1 MKNIFVIIVTYNG
14 MKWLEVCLK
23 SLRASNYPLHIVVVD
38 NNSNDNTIK
47 YLSEQK
53 DIYFIANKTNKGF
66 GQANNQGI
74 EYGMQHQ
81 ADYFLLINQDAYINP
96 NTIEKLLET
105 STWYKDAAIIAPVH
119 LNGNGEKIDAY
130 FLRTVFPSNEDFLS
144 DMFLNRMK
152 RNYIVDNVPAAG
164 WFLPRKTIQE
174 LGGFDPLFFHY
185 CEDDHYLQRLRFHH
199 KQIILDT
206 EACIKHDREG
216 TLGNVNVYIRKKRR
230 RDLILLASDINLNS
244 GQLIQKIGRSFIEY
258 AILNL
263 FYLITGKWN
272 MMWNYISDFSYL
284 LFHYSMIAKSRR
296 KNKIIASNWLNL

>member
-1 MKNIFVIIVTYNG
+1 MKNVFVIIVTYNG
-14 MKWLEVCLK
+14 MKWLETCLK
-23 SLRASNYPLHIVVVD
+23 SLRASNYPLHIVVID
-38 NNSNDNTIK
+38 NNSNDNTVK
-47 YLSEQK
+47 YLSEQN

-74 EYGMQHQ
+74 EYGLQQQ
-81 ADYFLLINQDAYINP
+81 ADYFLLINQDAYIYP
-96 NTIEKLLET
+96 DSIEKLLET
-105 STWYKDAAIIAPVH
+105 SAFYKDAGIIAPIH
-119 LNGNGEKIDAY
+119 LNGNGEKIDTY

-144 DMFLNRMK
+144 DIFLNKMK

-164 WFLPRKTIQE
+164 WFLPRKTIKE

-199 KQIILDT
+199 KQVILDT
-206 EACIKHDREG
+206 EAYIKHDREG

-244 GQLIQKIGRSFIEY
+244 SQLIQKIGRNFIEY

-263 FYLITGKWN
+263 FYLITGRWN

-284 LFHYSMIAKSRR
+284 LFHYNMIAKSRR
-296 KNKIIASNWLNL
+296 KNKIIDSNWLNL